1 MTLVV
6 IDCGNLSQ
14 VKFNKSDTV
23 FINDAIGPDRVI
35 ETYNILPNYLVV
47 DHWSSYVTDYNLYC
61 SPIWLAD
68 QVEKIDLLSY
78 DDVDVLTT
86 DYSFNFII
94 NKKQINRFLCIKF
107 VELFELQNF
116 EYTWS
121 GAGREFDLS
130 NIIDEM
136 NALGRSC
143 PLSLTQKC
151 IMLQSIKLQEKFIGT
166 LNVDNN
172 VGVRIS
178 DCNWPWYN
186 GLREIYSFSAISLI
200 TESVRYEKGS
210 LFTEKSLYPLLG
222 LSFPIWIGGYQQ
234 ASEWKRMGFDIF
246 EDVIDHSYEN
256 YNTLIERCYY
266 AFFNNLDLLKNFDKL
281 KEIRQQM
288 LPRLKNNYKLVEN
301 KHLAQL
307 VKQQILQWPVELQQ
321 HTFKFIEKRYPKL
334 FCIL

>member
-1 MTLVV
+1 MTAVV
-6 IDCGNLSQ
+6 IHGSNLSR

-35 ETYNILPNYLVV
+35 EISNIVPNYLVV

-68 QVEKIDLLSY
+68 QIEKVDLLSY
-78 DDVDVLTT
+78 DNVDILTT
-86 DYSFNFII
+86 DYAFNFII

-121 GAGREFDLS
+121 GTGREFDLS
-130 NIIDEM
+130 RIIDEM
-136 NALGRSC
+136 NLLDKSC
-143 PLSLTQKC
+143 PLTPEQKFVL
-151 IMLQSIKLQEKFIGT
+151 LQSIKLQEKFIGT
-166 LNVDNN
+166 LNDTNN
-172 VGVRIS
+172 VGVAITDS
-178 DCNWPWYN
+178 NWPWYN
-186 GLREIYSFSAISLI
+186 GLREIYSSSAISLI
-200 TESVRYEKGS
+200 TESVRFEKGS

-222 LSFPIWIGGYQQ
+222 LSFPIWIGGYRQ
-234 ASEWKRMGFDIF
+234 ASEWKKLGFDIF

-256 YNTLIERCYY
+256 YDTLIERCYY
-266 AFFNNLDLLKNFDKL
+266 AFFNNLDLLKDFDNL
-281 KEIRQQM
+281 KKIRQQM

-301 KHLAQL
+301 NHLAQL
-307 VKQQILQWPVELQQ
+307 VKQQISQWPQELQ
-321 HTFKFIEKRYPKL
+321 TDIFKVIELRYPKL